1 MIFNEY
7 VNSCLP
13 FISSRQ
19 ELFQPKIGIHL
30 AALCARIS
38 FFLAFQALQI
48 LRQNSP
54 LVSDSVFVKVNS
66 TKKITNLTSYLSKN
80 HSQHGWKLHGISKL
94 HQEICPKI
102 PVPRGNQF
110 SSSNYELQ
118 LIFLKMSKLL
128 PRSYFQNFQVI
139 PVALRQEKVDS
150 LSIIQM
156 SCQSSDF
163 MKINNYTFKWFCSAE
178 TRGGGLYSRLQ
189 LQQ

>member
-1 MIFNEY
+1 ME
-7 VNSCLP
+7 VNM
-13 FISSRQ
+13 
-19 ELFQPKIGIHL
+19 
-30 AALCARIS
+30 
-38 FFLAFQALQI
+38 
-48 LRQNSP
+48 
-54 LVSDSVFVKVNS
+54 S
-66 TKKITNLTSYLSKN
+66 TKKITNLTSDLSKN